1 MVTKIHRD
9 ALRSDIASVQG
20 LLERARGRD
29 PLGEI
34 SLGARLRELEVQLR
48 ALEQAV
54 PVTANV
60 ALVFDGAPVW
70 GGRPLSTPTSLDR
83 HSKITRN

>member
-20 LLERARGRD
+20 LLARARGRD

-34 SLGARLRELEVQLR
+34 SLSSRLRELEGQLR
-48 ALEQAV
+48 AVEQEV
-54 PVTANV
+54 PVTADV
-60 ALVFDGAPVW
+60 LPIF
-70 GGRPLSTPTSLDR
+70 RPLTS
-83 HSKITRN
+83 